1 MATRQ
6 YIGARYVPKFA
17 DPVTWNKDRTY
28 EALTIVTYLNDS
40 YTSKKPVPLGVDITN
55 NEYWVLTGN
64 FNSQIEEYRKDV
76 EQLSDDLTVTQN
88 NLTETQ
94 NNLKNVEKMTT
105 KRRYIFVSDSYADN
119 AAGALNYN
127 GKTWVEF
134 CCDKLKKTIGTDA
147 FKLYKSGSGF
157 STSYSFLNVL
167 QNGANQI
174 SEPSTITDIVICGGC
189 NDKGA
194 SDTSISSALSSI
206 KEYVKTTYPNANIS
220 VGCIGWF
227 NTNDSDFLTAS
238 YTQDN
243 YKSACIANSCTYL
256 NGVENILHLYTLFGN
271 GHHPNVDGSQKIGS
285 GVADA
290 LIHGSC
296 DVSYGTNPKPTW
308 ESWIKST
315 DIVVG
320 FISSLSNDSTKIS
333 MYCVGGNKVKFTTDP
348 TTIAPS
354 AGNGMPIC
362 TLNDNTVIKGDTY
375 TCNIPCVILFETT
388 SGTHVSISGRLG
400 LANGQIVFYPY
411 STEGTVTFKAF
422 TITTGITFNS
432 QTKLG

>member
-17 DPVTWNKDRTY
+17 DPITWNKDRTY

-55 NEYWVLTGN
+55 GEYWVLTGN
-64 FNSQIEEYRKDV
+64 YNSQVAQYRKEV
-76 EQLSDDLTVTQN
+76 EQLSGDLTSTQN

-94 NNLKNVEKMTT
+94 NNLENVEKMTT

-119 AAGALNYN
+119 SAGALNYN

-147 FKLYKSGSGF
+147 FKLYKAGSGF
-157 STSYSFLNVL
+157 TTSYSFLNVL

-194 SDTSISSALSSI
+194 SDAAISSALSSI

-227 NTNDSDFLTAS
+227 NTNHSDFLTAS

-271 GHHPNVDGSQKIGS
+271 GHHPNIEGSQKIGS

-296 DVSYGTNPKPTW
+296 DVSYGTNPSPTW

-333 MYCVGGNKVKFTTDP
+333 MYCVGGNKVKFTTDT

-362 TLNDNTVIKGDTY
+362 TLNDNTVLKGDSY
-375 TCNIPCVILFETT
+375 TCNIPCAILFETT
-388 SGTHVSISGRLG
+388 SGTYVNINGRLG

-411 STEGTVTFKAF
+411 STESTLTFRAF